1 MGRMAIAMAEMAL
14 GRMRVATRLKMRLI
28 AVVVMAVLVGEVLVV
43 VVVVVVVEE
52 KDLVAAMETSC

>member
-1 MGRMAIAMAEMAL
+1 MAIAMAEMAL
-14 GRMRVATRLKMRLI
+14 GRMRVAPRLKMRLI